1 MIERHVELP
10 MEGDYYWSLLR
21 WGKYGEEAN
30 DGQPSGSEVIKE
42 LRTPATFI
50 EISSDRHRMFI
61 GTQGYGNAD
70 RTFSKKRYLYP
81 IPQSLIN
88 ANSAITEKDQNPLW

>member
-1 MIERHVELP
+1 MVKKQTTDNPPEVKLSKNCVLRLH
-10 MEGDYYWSLLR
+10 LL
-21 WGKYGEEAN
+21 KLA
-30 DGQPSGSEVIKE
+30 
-42 LRTPATFI
+42 
-50 EISSDRHRMFI
+50 DRHRMFI

>member
-1 MIERHVELP
+1 MELSVV
-10 MEGDYYWSLLR
+10 G
-21 WGKYGEEAN
+21 N
-30 DGQPSGSEVIKE
+30 
-42 LRTPATFI
+42 
-50 EISSDRHRMFI
+50 
-61 GTQGYGNAD
+61 GNAD